1 MPNVVLLDG
10 SERIEVGD
18 PLNPANWKMPK
29 SCIEVRREA
38 SRKCVEI
45 GSWWPVHGFYL
56 ASSQSRRDAPLRADW
71 PRSITPSNWRSGI
84 VHNNKP
90 GSKWKERFGPAVSY
104 THLRAHETDS
114 YLVCRLLLEKKK

>member
-71 PRSITPSNWRSGI
+71 PRSISPSNRRS

-90 GSKWKERFGPAVSY
+90 GSKWKERFGPREPS
-104 THLRAHETDS
+104 TWKGTDQWAS
-114 YLVCRLLLEKKK
+114 DHRGRDSLSANG